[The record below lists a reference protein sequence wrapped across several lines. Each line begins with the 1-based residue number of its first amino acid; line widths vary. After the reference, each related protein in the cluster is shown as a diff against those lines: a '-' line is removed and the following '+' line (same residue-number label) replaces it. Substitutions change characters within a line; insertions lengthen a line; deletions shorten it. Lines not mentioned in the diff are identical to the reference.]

1 MDCIKD
7 LQDAIRNIL
16 VNNGLTELC
25 LGEPDELDDPTY
37 IIWYDRHCE
46 PHEDPVLKVYL
57 ENEGIAVEV
66 EARSF
71 GNTITVYDYDI
82 DRIEWWKGIHANILE
97 VLERDGKR
105 RCPACGR
112 TVKGKQRYCGA
123 GCRDFIDLNSST
135 GDQIKS
141 VIVVRRK
148 EHLPFFDLPMR
159 RNIANL
165 LLTGTIQLLKD
176 RDLGSTWL
184 FFVTTATFH
193 YANSLS
199 NVSSNS

>member
-82 DRIEWWKGIHANILE
+82 DRIDGGKAFMPIFWKCWSVTASAGVRPVAGRSRGSSGIA
-97 VLERDGKR
+97 VPD
-105 RCPACGR
+105 A
-112 TVKGKQRYCGA
+112 
-123 GCRDFIDLNSST
+123 
-135 GDQIKS
+135 
-141 VIVVRRK
+141 VI
-148 EHLPFFDLPMR
+148 
-159 RNIANL
+159 
-165 LLTGTIQLLKD
+165 
-176 RDLGSTWL
+176 S
-184 FFVTTATFH
+184 
-193 YANSLS
+193 
-199 NVSSNS
+199 

>member
-46 PHEDPVLKVYL
+46 PHEDPVLKVCL
-57 ENEGIAVEV
+57 EDEGIAVEV

-123 GCRDFIDLNSST
+123 GCRDFMTPGPTVEQVAEKPT
-135 GDQIKS
+135 GISANWQALPPERQGVPEAADREIYRRS
-141 VIVVRRK
+141 VISRLCYTK
-148 EHLPFFDLPMR
+148 
-159 RNIANL
+159 
-165 LLTGTIQLLKD
+165 
-176 RDLGSTWL
+176 
-184 FFVTTATFH
+184 
-193 YANSLS
+193 
-199 NVSSNS
+199 NV

>member
-82 DRIEWWKGIHANILE
+82 DRIEWWKGIHANI
-97 VLERDGKR
+97 
-105 RCPACGR
+105 
-112 TVKGKQRYCGA
+112 A
-123 GCRDFIDLNSST
+123 GCRDFMTPGPTVEQVAEKAN
-135 GDQIKS
+135 
-141 VIVVRRK
+141 
-148 EHLPFFDLPMR
+148 
-159 RNIANL
+159 RNIRKLASL
-165 LLTGTIQLLKD
+165 AAGKD
-176 RDLGSTWL
+176 KAYRKRLIEKYTVGPS
-184 FFVTTATFH
+184 
-193 YANSLS
+193 
-199 NVSSNS
+199 

>member
-46 PHEDPVLKVYL
+46 PH
-57 ENEGIAVEV
+57 
-66 EARSF
+66 RSF

-123 GCRDFIDLNSST
+123 GCRDFMTPGPTVEQVAEKAN
-135 GDQIKS
+135 
-141 VIVVRRK
+141 
-148 EHLPFFDLPMR
+148 
-159 RNIANL
+159 RNIRKLASL
-165 LLTGTIQLLKD
+165 AAGKD
-176 RDLGSTWL
+176 KAYRKRLIEKYTVGPS
-184 FFVTTATFH
+184 
-193 YANSLS
+193 
-199 NVSSNS
+199 